1 MRIYEG
7 SPRQDW
13 EEVFRSIGAY
23 VDRERIKELLLLELD
38 AGFILQGMAVPV
50 TGARTESEMTLIKVT
65 RELPDDEVAELM
77 EVATTKRGTA
87 PSDTPHAEI
96 SNYYEQAMRVI
107 GAYLDLNRPRDVFFF
122 EQGGSFVLRLLM
134 LGAGAAPM
142 GHQLVEFTKDDIV
155 SMIDAAPAQRNKP
168 VPESGPAPES
178 GSPGETVA

>member
-7 SPRQDW
+7 SPRQGW

-38 AGFILQGMAVPV
+38 AGFILQGMAMPQA
-50 TGARTESEMTLIKVT
+50 GARTESEMTLVKVT

-77 EVATTKRGTA
+77 EASTAKRGTA

-107 GAYLDLNRPRDVFFF
+107 GAYLDLNKPRDVFFF
-122 EQGGSFVLRLLM
+122 EQGGAFVLRLLM
-134 LGAGAAPM
+134 LGAGAAPA

-155 SMIDAAPAQRNKP
+155 AMIEAAPTQRNQP
-168 VPESGPAPES
+168 ASEAGPPD
-178 GSPGETVA
+178 GETVA

>member
-7 SPRQDW
+7 SPRQGW

-38 AGFILQGMAVPV
+38 AGFILQGMAMPV
-50 TGARTESEMTLIKVT
+50 AGARTESEMSLIKIT

-77 EVATTKRGTA
+77 EAATVKRGTA
-87 PSDTPHAEI
+87 STDTPHAEI

-107 GAYLDLNRPRDVFFF
+107 GAYIDLNKPRDVFLF
-122 EQGGSFVLRLLM
+122 EQEGAFVLRLLM

-142 GHQLVEFTKDDIV
+142 GHQLVEFTRDDIMA
-155 SMIDAAPAQRNKP
+155 MIDAAPGLRNR
-168 VPESGPAPES
+168 PAREAGQPD
-178 GSPGETVA
+178 GETVA

>member
-7 SPRQDW
+7 SPRQGW

-38 AGFILQGMAVPV
+38 AGFILQGMAMPV
-50 TGARTESEMTLIKVT
+50 AGARTESEMSLIKIT

-77 EVATTKRGTA
+77 EAANAKRGTSTA
-87 PSDTPHAEI
+87 DTPHAEI

-107 GAYLDLNRPRDVFFF
+107 GAYIDLNKPRDVFLF
-122 EQGGSFVLRLLM
+122 EQEGAFVLRLLM

-142 GHQLVEFTKDDIV
+142 GHQLVEFTRDDIMA
-155 SMIDAAPAQRNKP
+155 MIEAAPGLRNR
-168 VPESGPAPES
+168 PAREAGQPD
-178 GSPGETVA
+178 GETVA

>member
-7 SPRQDW
+7 SPRQGW

-38 AGFILQGMAVPV
+38 AGFILQGMAMPQA
-50 TGARTESEMTLIKVT
+50 GARTESEMTLVKVT

-77 EVATTKRGTA
+77 EAATAKRGTA
-87 PSDTPHAEI
+87 STDTPHADI

-107 GAYLDLNRPRDVFFF
+107 GAFLDQNKPRDVFFF
-122 EQGGSFVLRLLM
+122 EQEGAFVLRLLM
-134 LGAGAAPM
+134 PGSGAAPM

-155 SMIDAAPAQRNKP
+155 AMIEAAPTHRNQAAP
-168 VPESGPAPES
+168 QAGPPD
-178 GSPGETVA
+178 GETVA

>member
-7 SPRQDW
+7 SPRQGW

-38 AGFILQGMAVPV
+38 AGFILQGMAMPV
-50 TGARTESEMTLIKVT
+50 AGARTESEMSLIKIT

-77 EVATTKRGTA
+77 EAANAKRGTSTA
-87 PSDTPHAEI
+87 DTPHAEI

-107 GAYLDLNRPRDVFFF
+107 GAYIDLNKPRDVFLF
-122 EQGGSFVLRLLM
+122 EQEGAFVLRLLM

-142 GHQLVEFTKDDIV
+142 GHQLVEFTRDDIMG
-155 SMIDAAPAQRNKP
+155 MIDDAPGQRNKP
-168 VPESGPAPES
+168 AREAGPS
-178 GSPGETVA
+178 DGETVA

>member
-7 SPRQDW
+7 SPRQGW

-38 AGFILQGMAVPV
+38 AGFILQGLAMPQA
-50 TGARTESEMTLIKVT
+50 GARTESEMTLIKVT

-77 EVATTKRGTA
+77 EAATTKRGTA

-107 GAYLDLNRPRDVFFF
+107 GAYLDLNKPRDVFFF
-122 EQGGSFVLRLLM
+122 EQEGAFVLRLLM
-134 LGAGAAPM
+134 LGTGAAPM

-155 SMIDAAPAQRNKP
+155 AMIEAAPTHRNQP
-168 VPESGPAPES
+168 AVEAGPPD
-178 GSPGETVA
+178 GETVA

>member
-7 SPRQDW
+7 SPRQGW

-38 AGFILQGMAVPV
+38 AGFILQGMAMPV
-50 TGARTESEMTLIKVT
+50 AGARTESEMSLIKIT

-77 EVATTKRGTA
+77 EAANAKRGTSTA
-87 PSDTPHAEI
+87 DTPHAEI

-107 GAYLDLNRPRDVFFF
+107 GAYIDLNKPRDVFLF
-122 EQGGSFVLRLLM
+122 EQKGAFVLRLLM

-142 GHQLVEFTKDDIV
+142 GHQLVEFTRDDIMA
-155 SMIDAAPAQRNKP
+155 MIDAAPGLRNR
-168 VPESGPAPES
+168 PAREAGQPD
-178 GSPGETVA
+178 GETVA